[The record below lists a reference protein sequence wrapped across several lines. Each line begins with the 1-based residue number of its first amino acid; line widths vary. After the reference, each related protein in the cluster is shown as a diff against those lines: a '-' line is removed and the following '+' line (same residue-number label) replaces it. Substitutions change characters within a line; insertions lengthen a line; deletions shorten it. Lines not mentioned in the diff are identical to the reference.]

1 MSALRSFEFSG
12 YTLRPATK
20 ADLPLA
26 ERWVAWDKF
35 HAGVIDPNFWL
46 FQGPKTDSY
55 LLFDGGG
62 PVFFLKLHGI
72 DPKENGIPK
81 RVALHI
87 QFMPCA
93 TEDDRE
99 RTMEGLLQGTRWLE
113 GILLKNGTEK
123 ISFDSQSTA
132 LVNFAVRRLGF
143 SICPGVMMVG
153 MKDEVHLEKRLG
165 KD

>member
-1 MSALRSFEFSG
+1 MSAIQTFEFSG
-12 YTLRPATK
+12 YKLRPAGPE
-20 ADLPLA
+20 DLKLA
-26 ERWVAWDKF
+26 EQWVAWDKF
-35 HAGVIDPNFWL
+35 HAGIIEPSFWI

-72 DPKENGIPK
+72 DPNEKGVPR

-93 TEDDRE
+93 TDEDSE
-99 RTMEGLLQGTRWLE
+99 RTMEGLLQGTRWME
-113 GILLKNGTEK
+113 GLMLANGTEM
-123 ISFDSQSTA
+123 IFFDSISTS
-132 LVNFAVRRLGF
+132 LINFAVRRLGF
-143 SICPGVMMVG
+143 KICAGTSAEG
-153 MKDEVHLEKRLG
+153 EIHLEKRLG